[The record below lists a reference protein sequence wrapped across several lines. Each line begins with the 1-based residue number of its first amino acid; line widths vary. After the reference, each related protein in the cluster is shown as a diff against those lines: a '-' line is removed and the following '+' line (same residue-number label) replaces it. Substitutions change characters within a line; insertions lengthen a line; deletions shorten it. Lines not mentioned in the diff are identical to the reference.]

1 MNGITQKIGFVFMVL
16 IVFGGSAWGGWFS
29 FEPNMILLN
38 GSAVA
43 MDLKDLQKQSAYIEK
58 GDIAKANQLIKDSKV
73 HIVKSG
79 KSQDRVEYV
88 EYEEY
93 EGNIFVRVKDE
104 SGNKLWANMIGL
116 ACECEGQGK
125 QRNITKQDVIKEK
138 FKPLSNVTR

>member
-43 MDLKDLQKQSAYIEK
+43 MDLKDLQKQNAYIEK

-93 EGNIFVRVKDE
+93 EGNTFVRVKDE
-104 SGNKLWANMIGL
+104 SGNKLWANIIGL

-125 QRNITKQDVIKEK
+125 QRNLTKQDVIKEN
-138 FKPLSNVTR
+138 FKPLSKM

>member
-43 MDLKDLQKQSAYIEK
+43 MDLKDLQKQNAYIEK
-58 GDIAKANQLIKDSKV
+58 GDIAKATQLIKDSKV

-93 EGNIFVRVKDE
+93 EGSIFVRVKDE

-116 ACECEGQGK
+116 ACECEGKGK
-125 QRNITKQDVIKEK
+125 QRNIIKQDLIKEK
-138 FKPLSNVTR
+138 FEPLAKVTP